1 MSNQDIWGPPEGW
14 IITVRTEP
22 LGGGPRALEVW
33 GAWTQDEMA
42 GLDLIREARVVDEVI
57 ETRLVSAETLAG
69 MNVPPEEIRRIG
81 ALPKEALP

>member
-1 MSNQDIWGPPEGW
+1 
-14 IITVRTEP
+14 
-22 LGGGPRALEVW
+22 
-33 GAWTQDEMA
+33 MA